1 MGKAA
6 GGGVRWRGDWRTRR
20 GSATT
25 LGPSHLEPSCNAGPA
40 PGLELCTN
48 GPDRL
53 RDAAASSLRMY
64 VRRKGTRGRPVVA
77 RRTAWPASCRGL
89 SGPFTSH
96 SETAC
101 WRTRRSMSAGRQRL
115 GLLRLGWESTGST
128 GQDKCQRRTHRAGPL
143 RRTTASPPSRQ
154 RQGAHSGLN
163 GRPWFGNK

>member
-64 VRRKGTRGRPVVA
+64 VRRKGTRGRTVVA

-96 SETAC
+96 SETAAGGLVEAC
-101 WRTRRSMSAGRQRL
+101 RLAGSDWACFGWDGSLLDQLDRTNANAEPIAQ
-115 GLLRLGWESTGST
+115 GLCGVPP
-128 GQDKCQRRTHRAGPL
+128 HP
-143 RRTTASPPSRQ
+143 PPSRQ